1 MRPTDSASIAA
12 HYEAQFGRLP
22 DADPDRAFRSQ
33 QRMGARSSSWAQLH
47 RLPMRWASGHA
58 GRFDS
63 GAAPFKGR
71 PSVTSAAGWKQ
82 FAGELAGWAS
92 APGRGR

>member
-63 GAAPFKGR
+63 ARRAR
-71 PSVTSAAGWKQ
+71 SM
-82 FAGELAGWAS
+82 AS
-92 APGRGR
+92 RGRRGSTERGTPETSIQAQQH